1 VEKVK
6 ILSEYCK
13 SCKLCVDICPKKI
26 LKIGDTANKNGYF
39 AVECIDQ
46 DVCIYCALCATMCP
60 DVAIDGYKA
69 KGEEVCM
76 KQERILLKGN
86 EISGEAALQAG
97 CKLFFGYPITP
108 STEIVEYLSGQFPK
122 RGGDM
127 VQAEDEIGAINMCYG
142 AACTGNRVMT
152 ASSSPGVS
160 LKQEG
165 ISYAAAVQLPMVIV
179 NVNRCGPGLG
189 GLGPAQSDYF
199 QSTRGGGH
207 GDYRT
212 IVLAPSKAQELYD
225 YTMDAFDLAEKHRN
239 PVILHTDGF
248 LGQTMEPVILKER
261 PAPPEVDKSWV
272 VDGAKG
278 REKRVLAS
286 YSLTNEIG
294 EANNLMWEE
303 KYKHIEETEQRWEE
317 FHTED
322 AEYLLVSYGTTGRIC
337 KSTVLNARAKGIK
350 LGLIRPIT
358 LWPFPKK
365 AFGPLIDQVKGI
377 MTVELNTGQMIE
389 DVQLA
394 TQCKK
399 PVFLF
404 RRQGGMLPT
413 EHEILD
419 DLMSKFD
426 LADKEA

>member
-1 VEKVK
+1 MEKV
-6 ILSEYCK
+6 L
-13 SCKLCVDICPKKI
+13 
-26 LKIGDTANKNGYF
+26 
-39 AVECIDQ
+39 
-46 DVCIYCALCATMCP
+46 M
-60 DVAIDGYKA
+60 
-69 KGEEVCM
+69 
-76 KQERILLKGN
+76 KGN
-86 EISGEAALQAG
+86 EIIGEAAIRSG

-108 STEIVEYLSGQFPK
+108 STEVVEYLSMHLPK
-122 RGGDM
+122 HGGT
-127 VQAEDEIGAINMCYG
+127 VLQAEDEIGAINMCYG
-142 AACTGNRVMT
+142 AACTGSRVMT

-165 ISYAAAVQLPMVIV
+165 ISYSAAVGLPMVIV

-225 YTMDAFDLAEKHRN
+225 YTMMAFDLADKYRN

-248 LGQTMEPVILKER
+248 LGQTMEPVVLKER
-261 PAPPEVDKSWV
+261 PEAPVTDRDWV

-278 REKRVLAS
+278 RKKRVLAS

-294 EANNLMWEE
+294 EANNIKWEA
-303 KYKHIEETEQRWEE
+303 KYKDIQEREQHWEE

-322 AEYLLVSYGTTGRIC
+322 AEYLLVSFGTTGRIC
-337 KSTVLNARAKGIK
+337 KSTVLNARKKGIK

-358 LWPFPKK
+358 LWPFPEK
-365 AFGPLIDQVKGI
+365 AFIPFKEKVKGI
-377 MTVELNTGQMIE
+377 VSVELSTGQMIE
-389 DVQLA
+389 DVKLSVE
-394 TQCKK
+394 CKM
-399 PVFLF
+399 PVHLY

-419 DLMSKFD
+419 YVEATFD
-426 LADKEA
+426 IAAREV

>member
-1 VEKVK
+1 M
-6 ILSEYCK
+6 
-13 SCKLCVDICPKKI
+13 
-26 LKIGDTANKNGYF
+26 
-39 AVECIDQ
+39 
-46 DVCIYCALCATMCP
+46 AL
-60 DVAIDGYKA
+60 
-69 KGEEVCM
+69 
-76 KQERILLKGN
+76 ERKLLKGN
-86 EISGEAALQAG
+86 EIIGEAAIRAG
-97 CKLFFGYPITP
+97 CGLFFGYPITP
-108 STEIVEYLSGQFPK
+108 STEVVEYLSAQFPK
-122 RGGDM
+122 RGGT
-127 VQAEDEIGAINMCYG
+127 VLQAEDEIGAIYMCYG

-165 ISYAAAVQLPMVIV
+165 ISYAAAVELPMVIV

-225 YTMDAFDLAEKHRN
+225 FTMDAFDLADKHRN

-248 LGQTMEPVILKER
+248 LGQTMEPVWLKER
-261 PAPPEVDKSWV
+261 PEQPEMDRSWV

-278 REKRVLAS
+278 RDKRVLAS

-294 EANNLMWEE
+294 EANNLSWEA
-303 KYKHIEETEQRWEE
+303 KYKHIEETEQRWES
-317 FHTED
+317 FHAED
-322 AEYLLVSYGTTGRIC
+322 AEYLIVSYGTTGRIS
-337 KSTVLNARAKGIK
+337 KSTVLNARKRGIK
-350 LGLIRPIT
+350 LGLVRPIT

-365 AFGPLIDQVKGI
+365 AFEPILDNLKGI
-377 MTVELNTGQMIE
+377 VTVELNTGQMIE

-394 TQCKK
+394 TKCKK
-399 PVFLF
+399 PVYLY

-419 DLMSKFD
+419 FVVDTFNLTSE
-426 LADKEA
+426 EA